1 MAVVQ
6 PPDQLEEL
14 ERVDEILLQ
23 ELQRMDELLLEELE
37 RVDEMLLRIVAAIDQ
52 LPVRIASTIRRKQ
65 LGSVSGNGTRAA
77 EPARSRASTRP
88 FDPYGEDEAEGLSGD
103 KGVEV
108 EAEEDKKSAARQV
121 ARKVQSWVAAYG
133 PDREAL
139 RFATL
144 SLAVACIATAIAVVA
159 LIVAVLH

>member
-14 ERVDEILLQ
+14 ERVDEILLR
-23 ELQRMDELLLEELE
+23 ELQRVDEILLEELQ

-52 LPVRIASTIRRKQ
+52 LPERIASASRREQ
-65 LGSVSGNGTRAA
+65 LESVSGNGTRAA
-77 EPARSRASTRP
+77 EPARGRASTRP
-88 FDPYGEDEAEGLSGD
+88 FDPYGEDE
-103 KGVEV
+103 VEV
-108 EAEEDKKSAARQV
+108 EAAEDKKSAARQV
-121 ARKVQSWVAAYG
+121 ARKVQSWVAAYA

-139 RFATL
+139 KYATL
-144 SLAVACIATAIAVVA
+144 SLAVALLATTIAAVG

>member
-6 PPDQLEEL
+6 PPDQLEDL
-14 ERVDEILLQ
+14 EHVDEILLQ

-52 LPVRIASTIRRKQ
+52 LPVRTASAVRRKQ

-88 FDPYGEDEAEGLSGD
+88 FDPYGEDE
-103 KGVEV
+103 VEI
-108 EAEEDKKSAARQV
+108 EAAADKKSAARQV

-144 SLAVACIATAIAVVA
+144 SLAVALLATAIAVVA
-159 LIVAVLH
+159 LIVAVFH

>member
-1 MAVVQ
+1 MAVMQ
-6 PPDQLEEL
+6 PPDQLQEL
-14 ERVDEILLQ
+14 EHVDEILLQ
-23 ELQRMDELLLEELE
+23 ELRRMDELLLEELE

-65 LGSVSGNGTRAA
+65 LGSVSDNGTRAA

-88 FDPYGEDEAEGLSGD
+88 FDPYGEDE
-103 KGVEV
+103 VEV
-108 EAEEDKKSAARQV
+108 ETAEDKKSAARQM

-144 SLAVACIATAIAVVA
+144 SLAVACLATAIAVVA